1 MNNFRKN
8 LNSYKGMT
16 ARNIKVY
23 MKDRTAIILSMLT
36 QVIVLGLYLLFLKN
50 NYVDAIKAMLTDV
63 EHLVTDKDIEALVNS
78 WLIAG
83 VIGTSVVTVALNSL
97 TIMVSDKQEKID
109 FDYNATP
116 AKPYVIVLSYFSG
129 AVASTFI
136 ISSILLTAGLI
147 MLAIGDIFMYTAID
161 ILKIYGIVLLGS
173 VLGTIILMLFASF
186 FKKSS
191 TLGSFG
197 ILISAAI
204 GFVIGAYIPVSQFG
218 EGVQTAVNLVPWS
231 QVAGMMRNVL
241 MTPAI
246 DNINNALG
254 GIDNGMFV
262 EEVENTFALNLNIFG
277 DNIGINFMLIYSL
290 ASIAIFLVL
299 NLVSYKVS
307 SKRKA

>member
-1 MNNFRKN
+1 MSDYLVRAIAANGRIRAFAAVTTQTVEK
-8 LNSYKGMT
+8 
-16 ARNIKVY
+16 ARISHN
-23 MKDRTAIILSMLT
+23 
-36 QVIVLGLYLLFLKN
+36 
-50 NYVDAIKAMLTDV
+50 
-63 EHLVTDKDIEALVNS
+63 
-78 WLIAG
+78 
-83 VIGTSVVTVALNSL
+83 TSPVVTAAL
-97 TIMVSDKQEKID
+97 
-109 FDYNATP
+109 
-116 AKPYVIVLSYFSG
+116 G
-129 AVASTFI
+129 R
-136 ISSILLTAGLI
+136 LLTAGLI